1 MARRLFWSAL
11 SLALAGC
18 TPSTL
23 APLQPSHPASPQ
35 AAEAPVSPPSAIL
48 GLPASDP
55 RGRDLAPADEGGAH
69 HQGHAH

>member
-1 MARRLFWSAL
+1 MARRSFWSAL
-11 SLALAGC
+11 LLALAGC

-23 APLQPSHPASPQ
+23 APLEPTHPASPE